1 MTKVYD
7 NATDLITFARSSSGT
22 ALRRVGYGDELV
34 VDGSGNWV
42 GDFDV
47 AADLNSWADFNSS
60 SSYAS
65 GSKAI
70 STTYGFGPS
79 GAYMTFPTE
88 AGKIYQATAEVVSST
103 GYSTDTRLRCG
114 NGSTPDAGLADS
126 DAITAPGAVSVSFV
140 ATGTTSYVYLRNT
153 NAYTTVWDNIS
164 VKEVIFDRATDD
176 LVLFNH
182 PDDIPRI
189 EYGSDGSLKG
199 LLIEEQRTNL
209 FSHSNDFFGNWSK
222 NSSPTITENASTGP
236 DGTLSMS
243 RISANGTIG
252 SGVYK
257 FVSNP
262 TGVASYTFSVFIRAV
277 SNAGNIR
284 LRLEGS
290 SLSDSGIMYDAHNAA
305 FVSNQGAAP
314 DAYTIEDF
322 GNDIYRVSVTATTTG
337 AGTLGCVIYDWSTAG
352 AVFDIYGAQL
362 EEGSF
367 PTSYIP
373 TSGSQSTRSAD
384 VASIPVS
391 AFGYNQDAGTV
402 VVEGTRLH
410 DAGSLSYAS
419 LNDGSGINRFTLY
432 IQSTE
437 KVNGYAF
444 GNGGALTLN
453 GPTISPPTSTTW
465 GMSYA
470 KIPTGGRYELAVDG
484 AIYDNSDSIY
494 GEFSGKTQ
502 LSIGSAWGY
511 SEFANG
517 HIKSLSYFP
526 RRLTD
531 AQLQELTS

>member
-1 MTKVYD
+1 MAKVYD

-47 AADLNSWADFNSS
+47 AADLDGWGTGGNPVLSV
-60 SSYAS
+60 S
-65 GSKAI
+65 GSTATVTSNGGNITFSKAI
-70 STTYGFGPS
+70 TV
-79 GAYMTFPTE
+79 A
-88 AGKIYQATAEVVSST
+88 AGKVYRVTGSISNVVST
-103 GYSTDTRLRCG
+103 GPRFKLGSSVGGTDYFNARA
-114 NGSTPDAGLADS
+114 AGDYDEL
-126 DAITAPGAVSVSFV
+126 IV
-140 ATGTTSYVYLRNT
+140 ATSSTLSIYVQCIGAGSLDL
-153 NAYTTVWDNIS
+153 DNVS
-164 VKEVIFDRATDD
+164 VKEVIFDRPTDD

-189 EYGSDGSLKG
+189 EYAADGSLKG

-209 FSHSNDFFGNWSK
+209 ITESTPQSGDLDVSGGSFSYVTCNFTPLSGPGIHFDTSGVTSYAYFQPTYTVADYTLSVFVEMDDGNAPAFGGLSVSAVTNDFALVVEATPVNALTYIVEHFG
-222 NSSPTITENASTGP
+222 
-236 DGTLSMS
+236 
-243 RISANGTIG
+243 
-252 SGVYK
+252 
-257 FVSNP
+257 
-262 TGVASYTFSVFIRAV
+262 
-277 SNAGNIR
+277 GN
-284 LRLEGS
+284 
-290 SLSDSGIMYDAHNAA
+290 
-305 FVSNQGAAP
+305 
-314 DAYTIEDF
+314 T
-322 GNDIYRVSVTATTTG
+322 YRVSCTLTA
-337 AGTLGCVIYDWSTAG
+337 ASTAAANTG
-352 AVFDIYGAQL
+352 VIKYSGNSTRTFKVTGFQI

-373 TSGSQSTRSAD
+373 TSGSQKTRD
-384 VASIPVS
+384 PDIASIPVS
-391 AFGYNQDAGTV
+391 AFGYNQSAGTV

-502 LSIGSAWGY
+502 LSIGSAWGF

>member
-1 MTKVYD
+1 MAKVYD

-22 ALRRVGYGDELV
+22 ALRRVGYGENLV
-34 VDGSGNWV
+34 DNDGFDTDLTGWATSNAWSVINGEAVGADTTSGNNFLRW
-42 GDFDV
+42 
-47 AADLNSWADFNSS
+47 L
-60 SSYAS
+60 
-65 GSKAI
+65 
-70 STTYGFGPS
+70 T
-79 GAYMTFPTE
+79 GAE
-88 AGKIYQATAEVVSST
+88 AGKVYLGSVDVKLND
-103 GYSTDTRLRCG
+103 GV
-114 NGSTPDAGLADS
+114 GSTYLQWGGDINTRVTSPTAGTYTKVFFCS
-126 DAITAPGAVSVSFV
+126 DGVELFRANVNGTNTNFIIDNVSV
-140 ATGTTSYVYLRNT
+140 R
-153 NAYTTVWDNIS
+153 
-164 VKEVIFDRATDD
+164 EVIFDRATDD

-182 PDDIPRI
+182 PDDTPRI
-189 EYGSDGSLKG
+189 EYGSDGALKG
-199 LLIEEQRTNL
+199 LLIEELRANL
-209 FSHSNDFFGNWSK
+209 VTSSADISGGNWFS
-222 NSSPTITENASTGP
+222 NGGIITESAVLAP
-236 DGTLSMS
+236 DGTQTGSTYDTDGAYRILRNVVSVS
-243 RISANGTIG
+243 TGSTYTWSFYAKNIDATDVRYRVYDNTQATDIVSATSYFSQINTSDWTRISVTFTVPAGC
-252 SGVYK
+252 SAVGVYLT
-257 FVSNP
+257 SGTNGG
-262 TGVASYTFSVFIRAV
+262 TVAF
-277 SNAGNIR
+277 
-284 LRLEGS
+284 
-290 SLSDSGIMYDAHNAA
+290 
-305 FVSNQGAAP
+305 
-314 DAYTIEDF
+314 
-322 GNDIYRVSVTATTTG
+322 
-337 AGTLGCVIYDWSTAG
+337 W
-352 AVFDIYGAQL
+352 GAQL